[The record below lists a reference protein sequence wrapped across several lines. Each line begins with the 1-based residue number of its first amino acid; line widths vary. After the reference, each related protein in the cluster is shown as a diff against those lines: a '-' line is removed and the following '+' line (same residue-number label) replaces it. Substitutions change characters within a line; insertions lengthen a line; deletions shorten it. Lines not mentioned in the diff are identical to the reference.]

1 MIKLMKYEFR
11 KTLFVKLIVLGA
23 MALAEIAFLVGLWG
37 DKERTLSLSILLLTF
52 IALGGIMIIGLASVV
67 ILHRDVSTRQSYM
80 LFMTPNS
87 STTILGAKLLEN
99 GLSIVMA
106 GACFFALGALD
117 ITLLFAKMGQLEDLW
132 QMIMSFLHSIN
143 QEITLD
149 LPVMLSLMISIL
161 GNWISTVTAMYLGVV
176 VANAMLNGKRFS
188 GFLSFIII
196 VILLW
201 AVSWIQMQAADI
213 KASIQT
219 VFLIDAGI
227 ALLASLVM
235 YIVTAQ
241 IMERK
246 LSV

>member
-132 QMIMSFLHSIN
+132 KMIMSFLHSIN

-176 VANAMLNGKRFS
+176 VANALLNGKRFS

-201 AVSWIQMQAADI
+201 AVSWVQMQAADI
-213 KASIQT
+213 KAPIQT